1 MARGYYKKLIST
13 LKLALASGL
22 QAAAFVCYQSFEVSI
37 PRSGFKIMK
46 FQLVAL
52 LMLQFAFLSSTPQLR
67 GDEGMY
73 LFNDLPEKVLEDRYG
88 FKATEP
94 WANHLR
100 LSSVRFNS
108 GGSGSFI
115 SSNGLVLTNH
125 HVASDTL
132 HKLSTPERNLID
144 DGYLAQSLDQELKA
158 PDLEL
163 NQLVSIEDVTARV
176 EQAVDGDA
184 APSESAKQRRAV
196 IAIIEKESLDATGYR
211 SDVVTLFGGAKYH
224 LYRYKKY
231 TDVRLVWAPETAAAF
246 FGGDADNFEYP
257 RYNLDATIMRV
268 YEDGKPAQLKNFL
281 KWSSDP
287 LKSGELVFVSGNPGR
302 TQRIFTVAALKYL
315 RDSRIPYLLDFL
327 RRKEVLMQQFSLEGQ
342 EASRRARD
350 ELFGIQN
357 SRKAYTGMLAG
368 LQNPLTVQNK
378 QAREDRLLAAVAKD
392 PKVRGLAEAWPEIA
406 AIQQEKAEM
415 LGKSVSFRS
424 SLFGYALQ
432 LVLLAA
438 EDQKPNEERL
448 RGYTDAA
455 RDSLLQSLLSTAPV
469 YADLE
474 QVKLADELSRFIET
488 QGADSPLVMR
498 VLAGKS
504 PRERAAELVNG
515 TKLGTVAERKK
526 LVEGGG
532 EAISDSADPMIVLA
546 RTVEEEYRR
555 LRSENERIAESE
567 RQAYARV
574 SEAVTA
580 IEGTGGYPDATF
592 TLRLAFGEVKGYL
605 EDGKEIPAT
614 TDFAGA
620 YQHALDHAGQ
630 QDFDLPKSW
639 LDAESKVNLKTQLNF
654 VCTADII
661 GGNSGSPVVNREG
674 ELVGLI
680 FDGNIQSLTSD
691 YLYSDEQGRAV
702 SVAGVGIIEAL
713 RAIYNAGEL
722 ADQIGN

>member
-1 MARGYYKKLIST
+1 ML
-13 LKLALASGL
+13 LKTFAIKPPWFRFPDL
-22 QAAAFVCYQSFEVSI
+22 VS
-37 PRSGFKIMK
+37 KQMK
-46 FQLVAL
+46 FQLVSL
-52 LMLQFAFLSSTPQLR
+52 LMLQFAFLCSAPQLK

-73 LFNDLPEKVLEDRYG
+73 LFNDLPGKVLQDRYG
-88 FKATEP
+88 FEATEA

-144 DGYLAQSLDQELKA
+144 DGYLAKSMDQELKA

-163 NQLVSIEDVTARV
+163 NQLVSIEDVTSRV
-176 EQAVDGDA
+176 EQAVDADA
-184 APSESAKQRRAV
+184 APAESAKQRRAV
-196 IAIIEKESLDATGYR
+196 IANIEKESLDATGYR

-231 TDVRLVWAPETAAAF
+231 TDVRLVWAPETEAAF

-368 LQNPLTVQNK
+368 LQNPLTMQNK
-378 QAREDRLLAAVAKD
+378 QGREDALLAAVAND
-392 PKVRGLAEAWPEIA
+392 PKVSGLAEAWQEIA

-415 LGKSVSFRS
+415 LGNSVSFRS

-469 YADLE
+469 YDDLE

-488 QGADSPLVMR
+488 QGADNPLVVQ

-526 LVEGGG
+526 LVDGGS
-532 EAISDSADPMIVLA
+532 EAVSDSADPMIVLA
-546 RTVEEEYRR
+546 RSVEEEYRR

-592 TLRLAFGEVKGYL
+592 TLRLAFGEVKGYI

-713 RAIYNAGEL
+713 RAIYDADDL
-722 ADQIGN
+722 ADQIGQ